1 MRICIT
7 MDIDPEYADAGHE
20 MGVTE
25 EGYDAICDRLGYL
38 GSDISV
44 TADVVA

>member
-1 MRICIT
+1 MKISIT
-7 MDIDPEYADAGHE
+7 MDIDPAYADSGHE

-25 EGYDAICDRLGYL
+25 EGYDAICEALSSLGD
-38 GSDISV
+38 DISV